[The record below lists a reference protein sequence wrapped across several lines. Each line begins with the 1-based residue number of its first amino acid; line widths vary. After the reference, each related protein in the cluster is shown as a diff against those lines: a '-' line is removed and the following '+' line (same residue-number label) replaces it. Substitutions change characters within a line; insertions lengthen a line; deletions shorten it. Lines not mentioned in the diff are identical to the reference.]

1 MQMLGRRALSTKA
14 FTVINP
20 SKYSLGSF
28 LSHSSLRPHVSLE
41 NFASELVVAS
51 PQHADEL
58 ASYVTNCTGNDNGRQ
73 VIGLVSDSV
82 PLGGQ
87 RNGFSFLLSS
97 ERFKLSDAIELD
109 KKLEHSDNTARRNP
123 RGLYVGITNWAP
135 SNSFFSL
142 EIGNS
147 TSLILPIA
155 NTLFNNGKEAT
166 MLYNSLGEQLSG
178 RFLTSLKASLPVN
191 QSPDPSFYAPLA
203 PVQTEKLTITSCK
216 DNMVKLV
223 NDKAAAS
230 YLENAEELKQG
241 DASTQISRKVF
252 AFVQSPNDSHP
263 RRYQVIAGGGGGWS
277 PRATMLVLEPH
288 ASPKKGDSIT
298 FSYTISEDRDFR
310 NDLPNIQ
317 TSQSLQII
325 FEACKKLESLNENTQ
340 ILYPSDYVLENTFG
354 AGSEEG
360 FLLNEHKYAVENE
373 LVILK

>member
-1 MQMLGRRALSTKA
+1 MQMLSRRAFSTKA

-20 SKYSLGSF
+20 SKYSLSSF

-58 ASYVTNCTGNDNGRQ
+58 ASYVTNGTGNGNGRQ

-123 RGLYVGITNWAP
+123 RGLYVGVTNWAP

-142 EIGNS
+142 EIGKS
-147 TSLILPIA
+147 TNLILPIA

-166 MLYNSLGEQLSG
+166 MLYNSPGEQLSG
-178 RFLTSLKASLPVN
+178 SFLTSLKASIPGD
-191 QSPDPSFYAPLA
+191 QSPEPLFYAPLA
-203 PVQTEKLTITSCK
+203 PVETEKLTITSCK
-216 DNMVKLV
+216 DNMIKLV

-241 DASTQISRKVF
+241 DPSTQINRKVF
-252 AFVQSPNDSHP
+252 AFVHSPNERHP

-288 ASPKKGDSIT
+288 ATPRKGDSIT
-298 FSYTISEDRDFR
+298 FSYTISEDNDFKR
-310 NDLPNIQ
+310 DLPSIQ
-317 TSQSLQII
+317 TSQTLQIV
-325 FEACKKLESLNENTQ
+325 FEACKKLESLNESTQ
-340 ILYPSDYVLENTFG
+340 ITYPADHVLENTFG

-360 FLLNEHKYAVENE
+360 FLLNDHKYAVENE
-373 LVILK
+373 LVVLK

>member
-1 MQMLGRRALSTKA
+1 M
-14 FTVINP
+14 VNP

-41 NFASELVVAS
+41 QWAAELVVAT

-58 ASYVTNCTGNDNGRQ
+58 ASYVAHGNGNGRQ
-73 VIGLVSDSV
+73 VVGLVSDSV

-87 RNGFSFLLSS
+87 RNGFSFLLSN

-123 RGLYVGITNWAP
+123 RGLYVGVTNWAP

-142 EIGNS
+142 EIGKS
-147 TSLILPIA
+147 TSLVLPIA
-155 NTLFNNGKEAT
+155 NTLFSNGKEAT
-166 MLYNSLGEQLSG
+166 LLYNSPEESLSG
-178 RFLTSLKASLPVN
+178 SFLTSLKATLPSH
-191 QSPDPSFYAPLA
+191 QPPKPSFYAPLA
-203 PVQTEKLTITSCK
+203 SVETEKLTITSCK
-216 DNMVKLV
+216 DNMIKLV

-241 DASTQISRKVF
+241 DPSTQISRKVF
-252 AFVQSPNDSHP
+252 AFVQSPNDPHP

-288 ASPKKGDSIT
+288 AAPKKGDSIS
-298 FSYTISEDRDFR
+298 FSYTISEDKDFN

-317 TSQSLQII
+317 TSQTSQII
-325 FEACKKLESLNENTQ
+325 FEACKKLESLNEDSQ
-340 ILYPSDYVLENTFG
+340 VPYPSDYVLENTFG

-360 FLLNEHKYAVENE
+360 FLLNDHKYSVENE